1 MLRGNP
7 TLSSLSLAGHTIG
20 AEGARVLGRSLM
32 GKYNS
37 HLTQLDLSSN
47 ELGEGA
53 AAALGEALRSNVALT
68 KLSLKD
74 CGLRDADCT
83 G

>member
-1 MLRGNP
+1 
-7 TLSSLSLAGHTIG
+7 
-20 AEGARVLGRSLM
+20 M